1 MKRKL
6 IRIKKE
12 HVKQKVVKLFYQG
25 IIKKL
30 FVNLAKES
38 AM

>member
-1 MKRKL
+1 MKKKL
-6 IRIKKE
+6 IKIKKE
-12 HVKQKVVKLFYQG
+12 LVRQKIVKLFYQG